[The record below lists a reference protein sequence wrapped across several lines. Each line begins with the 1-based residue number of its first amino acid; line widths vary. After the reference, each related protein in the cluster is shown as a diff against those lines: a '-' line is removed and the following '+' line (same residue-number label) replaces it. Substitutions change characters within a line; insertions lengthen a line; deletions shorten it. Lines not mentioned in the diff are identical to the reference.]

1 MKASSPKKKLP
12 DNSGSF
18 LCRISDGRNSAGE
31 RDGKPHKEGRR
42 NPAGERDGKKRKGRA
57 EKSHKGKQE
66 ILEMKGWENQRRKD
80 GKNPAPVHDS
90 EKLMA
95 LWRMVKRRGS
105 FNI

>member
-31 RDGKPHKEGRR
+31 RDGK
-42 NPAGERDGKKRKGRA
+42 KRKGRA
-57 EKSHKGKQE
+57 GKSHKGKQE

-105 FNI
+105 FNM

>member
-31 RDGKPHKEGRR
+31 RDGK
-42 NPAGERDGKKRKGRA
+42 KRKGRA
-57 EKSHKGKQE
+57 GKSHKGKQE

-80 GKNPAPVHDS
+80 KLPRKKKK
-90 EKLMA
+90 EKT
-95 LWRMVKRRGS
+95 
-105 FNI
+105 

>member
-18 LCRISDGRNSAGE
+18 LCRISDGRNAGKNRKTPRGRME
-31 RDGKPHKEGRR
+31 KPR
-42 NPAGERDGKKRKGRA
+42 GEEDGKKRKGRA

-80 GKNPAPVHDS
+80 KLPRKKKK
-90 EKLMA
+90 EKT
-95 LWRMVKRRGS
+95 
-105 FNI
+105 

>member
-18 LCRISDGRNSAGE
+18 LCRISDGNS
-31 RDGKPHKEGRR
+31 
-42 NPAGERDGKKRKGRA
+42 AGERDGKKRKGRA

-105 FNI
+105 FNM